1 MIVVGL
7 LVGAV
12 AFLLLPGLPA
22 IAGLVVATV
31 LIGVAAASDSVAPGA
46 MMGDVVAGRGGTVV
60 AVFQAGDLGLV
71 LGPVVTGLVADAA
84 GYSPAFVVCAV
95 VCVLPV
101 FAVLAAP
108 ETLLPEHAA
117 TAVSV
122 DDAARDAT

>member
-1 MIVVGL
+1 
-7 LVGAV
+7 V

-60 AVFQAGDLGLV
+60 AVFQMAGDLGLV

-108 ETLLPEHAA
+108 ETLLPERA
-117 TAVSV
+117 TTALSV